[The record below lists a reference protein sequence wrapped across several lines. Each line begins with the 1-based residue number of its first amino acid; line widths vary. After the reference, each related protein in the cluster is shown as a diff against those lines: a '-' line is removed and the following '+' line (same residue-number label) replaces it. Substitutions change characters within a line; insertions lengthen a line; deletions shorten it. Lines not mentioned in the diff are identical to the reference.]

1 MVVFSAD
8 AGQFYETVSPS
19 VAVHMTTQ
27 LARRVVSATGKNTVT
42 VLRGRRRH
50 AYLGGSVYQQG
61 ATSYCFLIFDL
72 VLAFAACMFMG
83 LCRVGDACFRME
95 GLPIMGV
102 LSKVA
107 ASIVLGC
114 EEEAWLHNVGL
125 RKRLGFAAT
134 TLLWDRE
141 VARARYVDDVLW
153 ISGVYCQQCLH
164 LALDT
169 MYTVKFD
176 IASDGPVVNW
186 LDVSL
191 DVNRLQWFMIEK
203 PWVFPPYWAAPS
215 GFLRSFFQWSVSPLV

>member
-1 MVVFSAD
+1 MVV
-8 AGQFYETVSPS
+8 
-19 VAVHMTTQ
+19 
-27 LARRVVSATGKNTVT
+27 K
-42 VLRGRRRH
+42 
-50 AYLGGSVYQQG
+50 
-61 ATSYCFLIFDL
+61 
-72 VLAFAACMFMG
+72 
-83 LCRVGDACFRME
+83 
-95 GLPIMGV
+95 
-102 LSKVA
+102 KK
-107 ASIVLGC
+107 LGC
-114 EEEAWLHNVGL
+114 TMSSCE
-125 RKRLGFAAT
+125 KRLGFAAT

-191 DVNRLQWFMIEK
+191 DVNSLQWSMIQK

-215 GFLRSFFQWSVSPLV
+215 GFLRSFFSGRFHRWYEVPLDDVAWLEAVLHVLHSLYHHAWPASIVRAAFLQARHILMPRHQRMFLKGFRGIWLLPEANHRE

>member
-1 MVVFSAD
+1 
-8 AGQFYETVSPS
+8 
-19 VAVHMTTQ
+19 MTMQ

-50 AYLGGSVYQQG
+50 AYLGGSVYPQG

-95 GLPIMGV
+95 GLPIGGV

-107 ASIVLGC
+107 ASIVFGC
-114 EEEAWLHNVGL
+114 EEEAWLHNVVL

>member
-19 VAVHMTTQ
+19 VAVHMTMQ

-114 EEEAWLHNVGL
+114 EEEAWLHNVVL

-169 MYTVKFD
+169 M
-176 IASDGPVVNW
+176 
-186 LDVSL
+186 
-191 DVNRLQWFMIEK
+191 
-203 PWVFPPYWAAPS
+203 
-215 GFLRSFFQWSVSPLV
+215 